1 MSSPIVVTHSD
12 IAAFLRCRR
21 SWAWGFM
28 QDLSTREVEWG
39 ALALGSRV
47 HAALEAFYRHGTDPA
62 VEHQRLANE
71 AIASAEAAGAPPWG
85 MDTLYQ
91 DIVIGRNCID
101 GWKMWMEET
110 GADHGLTLFGV
121 EEMIEMP
128 ILGGAVTLR
137 GKVDRLMT
145 RDSDGAIIMDDWK
158 TTGQWHAGLREK
170 LERSYQHH
178 VYLAICRHVYPT
190 RYIAEANYTV
200 IKKSQ
205 RNMGF
210 AAVERFRV
218 PGTTRSAER
227 KLKQIEF
234 IVALMLEAIDDIKAN
249 GMDHAVPSPDESCR
263 WCNFKQPCEIYDD
276 AGPEA
281 AEALLHEHYIVGR
294 KHARYEPKP

>member
-1 MSSPIVVTHSD
+1 
-12 IAAFLRCRR
+12 
-21 SWAWGFM
+21 M

-47 HAALEAFYRHGTDPA
+47 HASLEAFYRHGTDPA
-62 VEHQRLANE
+62 VEHKRLADA
-71 AIASAEAAGAPPWG
+71 AIESAQAADAPPWG
-85 MDTLYQ
+85 MDQLYQ
-91 DIVIGRNCID
+91 DIIVGRNCID
-101 GWKMWMEET
+101 GWKMWQEET
-110 GADHGLTLFGV
+110 GADHGLTLLGV
-121 EEMIEMP
+121 EEVLEMP
-128 ILGGAVTLR
+128 ILASASGRDVILR

-227 KLKQIEF
+227 KLQQIEF
-234 IVALMLEAIDDIKAN
+234 IIELMIAAIDDITAN
-249 GMDHAVPSPDESCR
+249 GIDHAPPSPDESCR
-263 WCNFKQPCEIYDD
+263 WCAYKQPCEIYDD
-276 AGPEA
+276 SGREA
-281 AEALLHEHYIVGR
+281 AEALLAEHFIRGK

>member
-1 MSSPIVVTHSD
+1 
-12 IAAFLRCRR
+12 
-21 SWAWGFM
+21 M

-47 HAALEAFYRHGTDPA
+47 HASLEAFYRHGTDPA
-62 VEHQRLANE
+62 VEHQRLAEE
-71 AIASAEAAGAPPWG
+71 ALASAEAADAPPWG
-85 MDTLYQ
+85 MDQLYQ
-91 DIVIGRNCID
+91 DIVVGRACIE
-101 GWKMWMEET
+101 GWKIWQEET
-110 GADHGLTLFGV
+110 GADHGLSLIAT

-128 ILGGAVTLR
+128 ILGGDVILR
-137 GKVDRLMT
+137 GKVDLLRE
-145 RDSDGAIIMDDWK
+145 RVSDGAIIMDDWK

-190 RYIAEANYTV
+190 RYVAEANYTV

-210 AAVERFRV
+210 GQIERFRV
-218 PGTTRSAER
+218 PGTTRSADR
-227 KLKQIEF
+227 KLQQIEF
-234 IVALMLEAIDDIKAN
+234 IADMMLATIADITAN
-249 GMDHAVPSPDESCR
+249 GMSHAVPSPDESCR
-263 WCNFKQPCEIYDD
+263 WCAYKQPCEIFDD

-281 AEALLHEHYIVGR
+281 AEALLASNYIKGR